1 MLEGVYTLNYELR
14 DWYLFDI
21 WGSWVAKGSVYNNPK
36 FPDGNRIRTS
46 EVVSITP
53 RDMDMVVATKNST
66 YVCKYSECLDS
77 GLGFLSDTKLVPVSD
92 ADGVR
97 QRMLSHIS
105 DRLSTEENKIFS
117 SIPADLDC
125 VVLVLTNLRE
135 FCFGRCLK
143 RYNGAS
149 STIKGFPHLGM
160 FQDSV
165 LVIDQAAGIDLRY
178 MPMAGVLKFYS
189 LDAAHTPVYA
199 YNTGNKVLHLEVGG
213 KVYDLFPNVAPL
225 RIE

>member
-1 MLEGVYTLNYELR
+1 MEGEHMLNYELR
-14 DWYLFDI
+14 DWYLSDI
-21 WGSWVAKGSVYNNPK
+21 WSSWVAKGSVYNNPK
-36 FPDGNRIRTS
+36 FPDGTRIRTS

-53 RDMDMVVATKNST
+53 RETDMVVATKNST
-66 YVCKYSECLDS
+66 YVCKYIECLDS
-77 GLGFLSDTKLVPVSD
+77 DLAFLGDTKLVPASN

-97 QRMLSHIS
+97 QRMLSYIS
-105 DRLSTEENKIFS
+105 ERLSTEENRIFS
-117 SIPADLDC
+117 SIPPELDC

-135 FCFGRCLK
+135 FCFSRRLK
-143 RYNGAS
+143 RYNGVS
-149 STIKGFPHLGM
+149 SPIKGLPHLGM

-189 LDAAHTPVYA
+189 WDAAHTPVYA